1 MMAILMG
8 TYYGCF
14 GPQTINYRIQ
24 YNHSTKAY
32 LTIIFNLAF
41 YLNAITNP
49 VIYAWMNKEFN
60 EAFRKILGL
69 KVGLAQ
75 RNASIR
81 QEVTTQSSNISAE
94 QQWRI

>member
-1 MMAILMG
+1 MAILMG

-32 LTIIFNLAF
+32 LTIIFNLTF
-41 YLNAITNP
+41 YLNAIANP
-49 VIYAWMNKEFN
+49 VIYAWMNREFN

-69 KVGLAQ
+69 KVGAAQ
-75 RNASIR
+75 RNASIHH
-81 QEVTTQSSNISAE
+81 EVPTQSSIISAE